1 MMAALQL
8 FNDNG
13 TKNWDSRTVAG
24 GIIAD
29 VRQYAST
36 ETAVLTYP
44 IFAGRSVEIVPL
56 LLWVEAGTMGVVAD
70 TALGYPRVTVSVAS
84 TTRRFAVEVY

>member
-1 MMAALQL
+1 
-8 FNDNG
+8 
-13 TKNWDSRTVAG
+13 
-24 GIIAD
+24 
-29 VRQYAST
+29 
-36 ETAVLTYP
+36 
-44 IFAGRSVEIVPL
+44 